1 MAVADVKLPSRLYLT
16 RGLQQRIVAGVL
28 FFLLSAFTLCTL
40 DGGEIAPLV
49 ISASVLLFAA
59 YALLFGPEA
68 KFRFTLPTACLLAMT
83 AYGVIQTLWLP
94 QKILYDGWMGVLFWF
109 TAAAIVFLAT
119 HVFEKDAIAAQF
131 RWAFVIFGSTIC
143 LLDLLE
149 QASQTNKYYWLIQSK
164 FATVNGPFAYWNNFA
179 QFVELFLPVTLWLGM
194 GRRRLQTAYLGLSAV
209 QIAAVVASGSRA
221 GTALVVVELI
231 AVILLAYAR
240 NRKRSFLAAAG
251 TVVLLSG
258 VFVYAAGFDTLFQKL
273 QQKDQLQVRREIN
286 RSSLEMI
293 RSRPLTGWG
302 LNTYVPVYRMFAHY
316 DDGTYV
322 NRAHNDWLQFAA
334 EGGIPFAALMAIVFF
349 WSVRPAIRSV
359 WGLGVIAVGLH
370 ALVDYPFARLGVCAW
385 YFALIGMLAVWR
397 EHESSGA
404 RRRKALRESGRESAR

>member
-16 RGLQQRIVAGVL
+16 RGLQQKVVAGVL
-28 FFLLSAFTLCTL
+28 FVLLSAFTLCTL

-49 ISASVLLFAA
+49 ISAAVLLFSA
-59 YALLFGPEA
+59 YALLFGPA
-68 KFRFTLPTACLLAMT
+68 DKLRITLPGLCLLAMSI
-83 AYGVIQTLWLP
+83 YGAAQTLWFP
-94 QKILYDGWMGVLFWF
+94 QKIVYDGWLGVLFWL

-119 HVFEKDAIAAQF
+119 QIFENGELAAQF
-131 RWAFVIFGSTIC
+131 RWAFVIFGSAVC

-164 FATVNGPFAYWNNFA
+164 FATVSGPFAYWNNFA
-179 QFVELFLPVTLWLGM
+179 EFVELFLPITLWLGI
-194 GRRRLQTAYLGLSAV
+194 GRRKLRPPYLGLTAL

-221 GTALVVVELI
+221 GAALVCLELV

-240 NRKRSFLAAAG
+240 NRKRSFLAAAA
-251 TVVLLSG
+251 TVVLLSA

-273 QQKDQLQVRREIN
+273 QQKDQLQVRRQIN

-293 RSRPLTGWG
+293 RAHPLTGWG

-316 DDGTYV
+316 DDGRYV

-334 EGGIPFAALMAIVFF
+334 EGGIPFATLMLIVFF
-349 WSVRPAIRSV
+349 SVIRPAVRSV
-359 WGLGVIAVGLH
+359 WGLGVMAVGLH

-385 YFALIGMLAVWR
+385 YFALVGILAVWR
-397 EHESSGA
+397 EHETPGA
-404 RRRKALRESGRESAR
+404 RRRKLLPETAT